1 MELSDNEMI
10 TAIRS
15 RNEFLIGKIY
25 SLYRS
30 EFYSFIRK
38 RLWKSE
44 DVLLDIYQ
52 DAFMILCNK
61 IFENKLNESTLKSSL
76 KTYLFAVG
84 INLVQNINRKK
95 GSLNK
100 ENIDDLPD
108 IMEEESGFDEE
119 NDRIIQIAVYS
130 MGEPCHTILVKQY
143 WEDKSGDEIA
153 AEMNY
158 KNKDAA
164 KTQKYKCIKK
174 LKNELKTRI
183 VYRS

>member
-1 MELSDNEMI
+1 MKLTDNEQI
-10 TAIRS
+10 SAIRS
-15 RNEFLIGKIY
+15 RNEFLIGRIY
-25 SLYRS
+25 SLYRD
-30 EFYSFIRK
+30 EFFSFIKK
-38 RLWKSE
+38 RLWKGE
-44 DVLLDIYQ
+44 DALLDIYQ

-61 IFENKLNESTLKSSL
+61 IFENKLDENTLKSSL

-84 INLVQNINRKK
+84 INLVQNLNRKK

-100 ENIDDLPD
+100 EDINDLPD
-108 IMEEESGFDEE
+108 ILEEETGFDEE
-119 NDRIIQIAVYS
+119 SEKIIQSAVYD

-164 KTQKYKCIKK
+164 KTQKYKCIQR
-174 LKNELKTRI
+174 LKNDLKTKI